1 MVATPRPSSLSRAR
15 GDRRPRRSYTGS
27 LDDPS
32 TSWANCNVPTC
43 PASGSSSNSRGASID
58 IIIPVVVAAVL
69 LVAAV
74 LFLVRKRRVAAA
86 TPDEVPQIGAEVEAA
101 VEAS

>member
-1 MVATPRPSSLSRAR
+1 MVATPRLSSLSRAR
-15 GDRRPRRSYTGS
+15 GDPRPRRSYTGAT
-27 LDDPS
+27 DPS
-32 TSWANCNVPTC
+32 ASWAYCNVPTC

-74 LFLVRKRRVAAA
+74 LFLVRKRRVATA

>member
-27 LDDPS
+27 LDDPT
-32 TSWANCNVPTC
+32 TSWANCHVPTC
-43 PASGSSSNSRGASID
+43 PANGSSSNSRGASID

-86 TPDEVPQIGAEVEAA
+86 TPDETPQLDKEAQVEA
-101 VEAS
+101 